1 PLLKRVGWGVMTF
14 LAMTVVAYALLLL
27 VVPAARPPFLRER
40 FAALPLATFAHLLA
54 GAVALGVGPFQLSSG
69 FRSRFLTAHRW
80 MGRGYVAAVLAGGAG
95 GLAMATVSM
104 GGLPA
109 HLGFGLLATLWLA
122 TVAVAYRRIR
132 SGDVAGHRQWMIR
145 NYALTLAAVTLR
157 LYIPLSLAA
166 GIPFEEG
173 YPMIAWISWVPNLLV
188 AEWLV
193 RRRPGAK
200 VPSPLPA

>member
-1 PLLKRVGWGVMTF
+1 MLKRVGWGVMTF

-27 VVPAARPPFLRER
+27 VVPAARPPSVRER
-40 FAALPLATFAHLLA
+40 FAALPLSTFAHLLA

-80 MGRGYVAAVLAGGAG
+80 MGRGYVVAVLIGGVG
-95 GLAMATVSM
+95 GLALATVSM
-104 GGLPA
+104 GGLTA
-109 HLGFGLLATLWLA
+109 RVGFGLLAMLWLA
-122 TVAVAYRRIR
+122 TVAVAFRRIR
-132 SGDVAGHRQWMIR
+132 SGDLAGHRQWMIR
-145 NYALTLAAVTLR
+145 NYALTLGAVTLR
-157 LYIPLSLAA
+157 LYIPLSLMA
-166 GIPFEEG
+166 GIPFDEA
-173 YPMIAWISWVPNLLV
+173 YPVIAWLCWVPNLIV